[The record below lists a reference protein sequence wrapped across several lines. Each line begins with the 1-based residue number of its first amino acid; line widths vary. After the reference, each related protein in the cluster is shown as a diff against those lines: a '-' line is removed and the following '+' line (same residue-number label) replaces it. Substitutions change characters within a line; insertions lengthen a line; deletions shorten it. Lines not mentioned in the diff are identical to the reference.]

1 VEVQARHCC
10 EEAIMR
16 EKHWTVELEIDE
28 HESRTR
34 ARARMTGE
42 GAEGMVGVGLARLNP
57 EDVNVP
63 QIGDELAA
71 SRALSDLAHRLL
83 DKTAEDIESV
93 THEPAHLH
101 L

>member
-1 VEVQARHCC
+1 MH
-10 EEAIMR
+10 
-16 EKHWTVELEIDE
+16 EKHWTVEITIDE

-34 ARARMTGE
+34 ARARLHASGTDNL
-42 GAEGMVGVGLARLNP
+42 VGVGLARLNP

-63 QIGDELAA
+63 KIGDELAA

-83 DKTAEDIESV
+83 DVTADDIESV
-93 THEPAHLH
+93 THEPAHLR